1 MADCHVLPFVS
12 ERPSRRT
19 GFDRTFWAPP
29 CEGLGYFEACE
40 LGEELALEAVRFM
53 RAKEFRFL
61 LGWIAMDMPRR
72 LNEAQKGTL
81 IGFFSVFAEL
91 ALRGASPGGGWQPTS
106 WTSPGS
112 ASGCVSIWLRMKRRA
127 TSQTNKRAH
136 GHGF

>member
-19 GFDRTFWAPP
+19 GFNRTFWAPQ

-91 ALRGASPGGGWQPTS
+91 ALRGASPGGLAAYELDLSRQRER
-106 WTSPGS
+106 
-112 ASGCVSIWLRMKRRA
+112 LRQYMA
-127 TSQTNKRAH
+127 QDVEEEDDEPDE
-136 GHGF
+136 

>member
-1 MADCHVLPFVS
+1 MSDCHVLPFVS

-40 LGEELALEAVRFM
+40 LGEELALEAVRYM

-91 ALRGASPGGGWQPTS
+91 ALRFASHRGLAAYEMYLARQRER
-106 WTSPGS
+106 
-112 ASGCVSIWLRMKRRA
+112 LRQYMA
-127 TSQTNKRAH
+127 QDEEEDDEPDE
-136 GHGF
+136 